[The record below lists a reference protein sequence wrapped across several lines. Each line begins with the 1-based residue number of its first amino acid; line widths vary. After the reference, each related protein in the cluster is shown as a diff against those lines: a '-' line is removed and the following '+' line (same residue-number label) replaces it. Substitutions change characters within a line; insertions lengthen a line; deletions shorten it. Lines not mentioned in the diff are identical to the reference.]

1 MWQDQGYS
9 SVEEGVGICS
19 SGVGSIES
27 AQGERA
33 DVRRRPLMLQKVCL
47 LYRIGVKVLA
57 LSANRVQ
64 ACFAEE
70 HGGQATDVLAVSP
83 QIALAVAVA
92 NGAS

>member
-27 AQGERA
+27 AHGERA
-33 DVRRRPLMLQKVCL
+33 DVRKGPLMLQKLCL
-47 LYRIGVKVLA
+47 MYRIGVKVLA
-57 LSANRVQ
+57 LSANRMQ
-64 ACFAEE
+64 TSFTEE
-70 HGGQATDVLAVSP
+70 QGGHATDVLAVSP